1 LSIFDEVTGRY
12 RAPRLDDLPPPPEPS
27 FWRSAQKGLSDF
39 MDSPW
44 GAAVEIPL
52 TVVTAPQ
59 RAVESAI
66 GAFRGGF
73 ELSEAER
80 EAYGKEAYDRE
91 SVVPKF
97 GGGESVFDTAAR
109 RLRGRAYTAPT
120 GGQIARETVAGAGE
134 LVGAP
139 STATVMGLSRDPS
152 QAGGYRPIAES
163 EQQQFERESPVLSR
177 VAAPL
182 RVGTELAGSLA
193 TDPTSLLA
201 FGPKLAAKA
210 GGTIAREAA
219 ENALRSAALETAKA
233 ERLASR
239 LFVPGAAVGA
249 LGGTLEAGR
258 AISEEGLF
266 SPQAIEATLG
276 AGVATGMGA
285 LATRN
290 AFRGLDALPPPPKP
304 ELRWYGFDEPAQ
316 RATPGP
322 AADLPPPPEP
332 ITPERYARTP
342 EPVIEG
348 PGEGLQPTFLEN
360 ATAEERGAYTNEV
373 LETARRAYG
382 DQGDGLATYDRPEG
396 GLDLVYRRGGKVVA
410 AARVTPDGVASDLA
424 GIDRVGSGHIARE
437 LGARQVQFHPDA
449 LSPDSVKLLQ
459 KRKATPE
466 VRAIVAQADTAD
478 IAQAAGLSMEQAAK
492 GAADVAAD
500 AHFEFGPEALAVK
513 RAARRVET
521 APSAEPAFPEESK
534 PVDLRADPTEPL
546 PEATPAPEAVPP
558 ADVPPAPDVPLKLSA
573 EPAPQPSAPAVNVDN
588 IRRAFPTGKIT
599 ENEGAWDVRL
609 PGNRNIRVT
618 PTGDVEFSLGDLTR
632 GHPEAVEGGA
642 LKPGQRVVGSWQR
655 IGRGG
660 LISLAKEAGQGT
672 LDHETFHAAMELVL
686 SERERKAVMKRFG
699 TEEKAADAYGA
710 WTPADKSNAIF
721 AKLAQFFQR
730 LYRNLFPNAE
740 SVFGKVRSG
749 EAFNREGTPY
759 PDVPLP
765 ARAPAEPT
773 LRESRTVE
781 PAPTSYRE
789 FLDSG
794 MDEVPE
800 SVRPDA
806 PVTGRRVLPG
816 ETPRVEHRVDDIAA
830 ATADAGIPET
840 PLKRDF
846 PQSWESLDPKVQEV
860 LRTYDDQKFYD
871 IMSRRNLDAVESQA
885 FDAVIRG
892 KSERLEVL
900 KRQERTP
907 ETDAQIAA
915 DTLDYIAAQRAYVND
930 GTGLAR
936 ALAARARVMSAARPV
951 EAFSRRLEAFR
962 VTPQMAGEV
971 LRAIRKDPTLLDL
984 IRSEARALRL
994 SVAESEG
1001 PVKLS
1006 AQSVAKLSDRL
1017 KGLGL
1022 SDEQS
1027 NAFVKAL
1034 REDSGFLPELE
1045 AAVKN
1050 EKAEP
1055 TDVLLKKVFREIK
1068 GVSDEQAA
1076 EILTAFKENP
1086 DNLEP
1091 LLRAAFG
1098 TSKIRKALEW
1108 WRAGLLSSFST
1119 DAANVSGNIAEH
1131 HIRLAETG
1139 VASAL
1144 DWMLQKVYGGDRAR
1158 FAGEVGAEMAGA
1170 NLAFGPA
1177 LKNLARNLKDVATL
1191 KDKPLDLS
1199 RKLEGQF
1206 GAIGGTT
1213 GKIVRAI
1220 GFGRMGAED
1229 VFFKEWGGG
1238 AEAMK
1243 LAYRK
1248 AANSLPAGTSKA
1260 EIRARAKQ
1268 IIDEMADPENTSHAD
1283 ITAAVEKASLERT
1296 FQERRVGSLTDAL
1309 AGVVRRNPVL
1319 AFVAPFVNT
1328 PGNIANAII
1337 RRSPLGAK
1345 QAMRAFS
1352 EFKKAQADFTA
1363 GKIDQAAFSAARG
1376 KLADAITGPL
1386 LGTAMLAGFTLYAN
1400 AGGMTGSGPTD
1411 QRAKNALKESGW
1423 SPYSFVFTDPTT
1435 GKKVYIPFNRF
1446 EPVSSLLGFAADMAE
1461 AKNVRN
1467 LSLFDKA
1474 LGSVVENLTS
1484 KSYLTGLSDAAS
1496 LITEPK
1502 QFAPQYIK
1510 GFVGSWVPNIV
1521 GRAAS
1526 AIDPIQR
1533 DTRASRSGFAG
1544 LPEAIQKNLQSRIP
1558 FASQA
1563 LPARVSST
1571 GAPVER
1577 PGNALTRF
1585 ASPVQPT
1592 IEKPERFLEEEYGR
1606 LGWAPTAPSRGVTVK
1621 GVKTNLTDDEFLV
1634 MTKASRRA
1642 SDEARTLIRS
1652 AHYKSLP
1659 DDQRELLLDRI
1670 YSKWKARG
1678 RQSIRAKL
1686 ERRVAR
1692 EARA

>member
-1 LSIFDEVTGRY
+1 
-12 RAPRLDDLPPPPEPS
+12 
-27 FWRSAQKGLSDF
+27 
-39 MDSPW
+39 M
-44 GAAVEIPL
+44 
-52 TVVTAPQ
+52 
-59 RAVESAI
+59 I
-66 GAFRGGF
+66 GALRGGF
-73 ELSEAER
+73 KLSDEER
-80 EAYGKEAYDRE
+80 EAYGREAYDRDAA
-91 SVVPKF
+91 VPKF
-97 GGGESVFDTAAR
+97 GGGESAFETVAR

-152 QAGGYRPIAES
+152 EAGGYRPIAES
-163 EQQQFERESPVLSR
+163 EQARFEQESPVLSR

-182 RVGTELAGSLA
+182 RVGTEFAGSLA

-210 GGTIAREAA
+210 GGTIAKEAA
-219 ENALRSAALETAKA
+219 EGALRSAALETAKA

-239 LFVPGAAVGA
+239 LFVPGAVTGAV
-249 LGGTLEAGR
+249 GGTLEAGR
-258 AISEEGLF
+258 AISEEGAF
-266 SPQAIEATLG
+266 SPGAIEASLG
-276 AGVATGMGA
+276 AGLSVGMGA
-285 LATRN
+285 LAGRN
-290 AFRGLDALPPPPKP
+290 AVRGLESLPPPPKP
-304 ELRWYGFDEPAQ
+304 ELKWYGFDEPQARSVEVPQ
-316 RATPGP
+316 VEPARSARPQLTPERP
-322 AADLPPPPEP
+322 VSLADLPSPPEP
-332 ITPERYARTP
+332 LRPFDTPSEPDRYAYRARTVGEQGIP
-342 EPVIEG
+342 ATGHAQASLSEQDVRRMAPSRTDEP
-348 PGEGLQPTFLEN
+348 Q
-360 ATAEERGAYTNEV
+360 EV
-373 LETARRAYG
+373 ARV
-382 DQGDGLATYDRPEG
+382 DLK
-396 GLDLVYRRGGKVVA
+396 GLDPSKFEIRETPSGEKWVRFKENLPEDAVEKVGPIDAIDRA
-410 AARVTPDGVASDLA
+410 AAD
-424 GIDRVGSGHIARE
+424 
-437 LGARQVQFHPDA
+437 
-449 LSPDSVKLLQ
+449 
-459 KRKATPE
+459 KATPP
-466 VRAIVAQADTAD
+466 VRAAVESADVADLAQAT
-478 IAQAAGLSMEQAAK
+478 GLSLERAAK
-492 GAADVAAD
+492 GADDVRADGVR
-500 AHFEFGPEALAVK
+500 ELSPEAVAIKKTVLQAD
-513 RAARRVET
+513 
-521 APSAEPAFPEESK
+521 PSMLEPEAK
-534 PVDLRADPTEPL
+534 PIDLRADPTEPL
-546 PEATPAPEAVPP
+546 APPEPARAPELSTEGGAPPIPGAATQPDSAAAPLERALSTEPVPQ
-558 ADVPPAPDVPLKLSA
+558 AR
-573 EPAPQPSAPAVNVDN
+573 EQQTAVNVDN
-588 IRRAFPTGKIT
+588 VRRAFPTGKVT

-632 GHPEAVEGGA
+632 GHPEAVEGGG

-660 LISLAKEAGQGT
+660 LISLAKESGQGT

-686 SERERKAVMKRFG
+686 SDRERKAVMKRFG
-699 TEEKAADAYGA
+699 NEERAADAYGA
-710 WTPADKSNAIF
+710 WTPADKSNAVF

-740 SVFGKVRSG
+740 SVFGKIRSG
-749 EAFNREGTPY
+749 EAFSREGAPY

-765 ARAPAEPT
+765 ARAPQPVREAAPARPT
-773 LRESRTVE
+773 N
-781 PAPTSYRE
+781 YRE

-794 MDEVPE
+794 LDEAPAPE
-800 SVRPDA
+800 PP

-830 ATADAGIPET
+830 ATSDAGIPEE
-840 PLKRDF
+840 PLKRDT

-871 IMSRRNLDAVESQA
+871 IMSRRNLDAVETQA
-885 FDAVIRG
+885 FDAVIKG
-892 KSERLEVL
+892 KSERLEKL
-900 KRQERTP
+900 KQQERTP
-907 ETDAQIAA
+907 ETDALIAA

-936 ALAARARVMSAARPV
+936 ALAARARVMSAARPA

-971 LRAIRKDPTLLDL
+971 LTAIRKDPTLLDL

-994 SVAESEG
+994 SVVEGAEG
-1001 PVKLS
+1001 TVKLS
-1006 AQSVAKLSDRL
+1006 TQAVAKLSDRL

-1050 EKAEP
+1050 EAAGP

-1086 DNLEP
+1086 DNLGP
-1091 LLRAAFG
+1091 LLQSALGAG
-1098 TSKIRKALEW
+1098 KIRKALEW

-1177 LKNLARNLKDVATL
+1177 LKNLARNLRDVATL

-1206 GAIGGTT
+1206 GAIDGTT
-1213 GKIVRAI
+1213 GKVVRAI

-1260 EIRARAKQ
+1260 EIRTRAKQ
-1268 IIDEMADPENTSHAD
+1268 IIDEMADPENASHAD
-1283 ITAAVEKASLERT
+1283 IAAEVEKAKDYRT

-1309 AGVVRRNPVL
+1309 SGVVRRNPML
-1319 AFVAPFVNT
+1319 SFVAPFVNT

-1337 RRSPLGAK
+1337 RRSPLGAR
-1345 QAMRAFS
+1345 QAMKAFG
-1352 EFKKAQADFTA
+1352 EFKKAQADFAA

-1411 QRAKNALKESGW
+1411 DRAKNALKESGW
-1423 SPYSFVFTDPTT
+1423 SPYSFVFTDPTS

-1446 EPVSSLLGFAADMAE
+1446 EPVSSMLGFAADMAE

-1474 LGSVVENLTS
+1474 LGSIVENLTS
-1484 KSYLTGLSDAAS
+1484 KSSLTGLSDAAS
-1496 LITEPK
+1496 LITKPK
-1502 QFAPQYIK
+1502 EFAPQYIK

-1521 GRAAS
+1521 GRTAS

-1533 DTRASRSGFAG
+1533 DTRASKGGFAG
-1544 LPEAIQKNLQSRIP
+1544 LPEAISKTVQSRIP

-1592 IEKPERFLEEEYGR
+1592 VEKPERFLEREYGR
-1606 LGWAPTAPSRGVTVK
+1606 LGWAPTSPSRGVTVK
-1621 GVKTNLTDDEFLV
+1621 GIKTNLTDDEFNV

-1642 SDEARTLIRS
+1642 SDEARNLIRS